1 MYETGHSAVIEAHP
15 FDKFLAIAHV
25 TSSRDGHPIPHRL
38 FEGPDPRLGPLL
50 ERLLIA
56 DLGRFYPLT
65 FHLHHY
71 DEAFHPTAAIAFPI
85 GFAELVKGALAFLP
99 DECPVRERH
108 RIYGLHF
115 GPDALQVEGNPRTD
129 APEANEN
136 GEEEPVN
143 SRARLHTNEV
153 TSYPGTTKQT
163 NTDENGEE
171 EP

>member
-15 FDKFLAIAHV
+15 FDKFLAIAKV
-25 TSSRDGHPIPHRL
+25 RCDV
-38 FEGPDPRLGPLL
+38 
-50 ERLLIA
+50 
-56 DLGRFYPLT
+56 DLARFFYQLT
-65 FHLHHY
+65 FNPHHY

-108 RIYGLHF
+108 RIDGLHF

-136 GEEEPVN
+136 GEEEPVK
-143 SRARLHTNEV
+143 RGARLHTNEV